1 MFDMGLTVTV
11 EAKSKVGESSST
23 SNNLKLEILDKIYGE
38 KLYTIMADGTS
49 DKNSEEM
56 QGIVIRFIDVV
67 THKLEERA
75 LNVGRPGRLTKE
87 ILNSTKKLF
96 A

>member
-1 MFDMGLTVTV
+1 
-11 EAKSKVGESSST
+11 
-23 SNNLKLEILDKIYGE
+23 
-38 KLYTIMADGTS
+38 MADGTS